1 MADKIGRRSVS
12 YSTYRFW
19 MDRYDM
25 YVFGVVPMSINPVG
39 TSSLAIPILDGS
51 V

>member
-1 MADKIGRRSVS
+1 
-12 YSTYRFW
+12 

-39 TSSLAIPILDGS
+39 LGRLRLSLSLSMLFLGPGR
-51 V
+51 